1 MTTGSVKVGS
11 GRGGATTARSPVLR
25 WLGHFLRVLLLLA
38 VLAAGGGVSF
48 YWLTH
53 RPKAHRRPPR
63 PQATLVEVRAVS
75 PGTHTVVVRPL
86 GTVIPAKTI
95 QLASQVSGR
104 VVDVSEELIP
114 GGRFSAGQKILQI
127 EPKDYQLAVR
137 QRACDLAKA
146 RSALKVEMGQQS
158 VARREYELL
167 GEEIKPEDEELVLRK
182 PQLAA
187 AQAAVEAAEAVLEQA
202 QLDLKRTDV
211 LAPFNAMVRSRT
223 VDLGSQVSVGTA
235 LASLVGTD
243 KYWVQVSIPV
253 DELRWVDVPG
263 LGGTDGS
270 PARVYCEPA
279 WGPDA
284 FRDGIVERLMADLEP
299 QGKMARLLVAVQ
311 DPLELSRASGP
322 RHPLILGSYVRV
334 EIRGRD
340 LPNVVR
346 VPRTALRDGRCVW
359 VMRPDGTLDIRQVKT
374 VWSGNEHVYVTDGL
388 SEGDLLITSD
398 LGAPIQGMAL
408 RRGPSAAGG
417 EGGPLAG
424 GAEAAPKPEGK

>member
-1 MTTGSVKVGS
+1 MTTGSVEIGS
-11 GRGGATTARSPVLR
+11 GPGGATAARSAPLR
-25 WLGHFLRVLLLLA
+25 WLGLLFRVLLLLA

-48 YWLTH
+48 YWLT
-53 RPKAHRRPPR
+53 RTPKAHRRPPQ
-63 PQATLVEVRAVS
+63 PQATLVEVRPVS
-75 PGTHTVVVRPL
+75 PRTHTVVVRPL
-86 GTVIPAKTI
+86 GTVIPARTI

-104 VVDVSEELIP
+104 IVHVSPELIP
-114 GGRFSAGQKILQI
+114 GGRFSAGEKILQI
-127 EPKDYQLAVR
+127 EPKDYELAVR
-137 QRACDLAKA
+137 QRASDLAKE

-158 VARREYELL
+158 VARRECELL

-182 PQLAA
+182 PQLAT
-187 AQAAVEAAEAVLEQA
+187 AQAAVEAADAVLQQA

-211 LAPFNAMVRSRT
+211 LAPFNAMIRSRT

-263 LGGTDGS
+263 PGRTDGS

-284 FRDGIVERLMADLEP
+284 FRAGTVERLMAELEP

-311 DPLELSRASGP
+311 DPLELSSDTGQRY
-322 RHPLILGSYVRV
+322 PLILGSYVRV

-359 VMRPDGTLDIRQVKT
+359 VMRPDRTLDIRQVKT

-398 LGAPIQGMAL
+398 LGAPVQGMAL
-408 RRGPSAAGG
+408 RSAETAARR
-417 EGGPLAG
+417 EGGRPAG
-424 GAEAAPKPEGK
+424 TAEAAPKPEGE